1 LGFDVTVADSLG
13 VDIGQR
19 PEELIDVQLNLQN
32 RHCCLQLVEK
42 ARCPIDCLGD
52 IFENQVEVNFIFL
65 KAGKT
70 VSAKWRWQGER
81 WRKRERR
88 RRRGRER
95 WRGRE
100 KERKKR
106 GKNHGRRPRIVG
118 TYPITIG
125 VVKGL
130 EFDDI
135 GVAHDAHD
143 LELTVLKE
151 RSR

>member
-1 LGFDVTVADSLG
+1 MKDG
-13 VDIGQR
+13 
-19 PEELIDVQLNLQN
+19 
-32 RHCCLQLVEK
+32 EK
-42 ARCPIDCLGD
+42 KRGD
-52 IFENQVEVNFIFL
+52 KGEGE
-65 KAGKT
+65 G
-70 VSAKWRWQGER
+70 WRW
-81 WRKRERR
+81 RE
-88 RRRGRER
+88 G
-95 WRGRE
+95 
-100 KERKKR
+100 ERKKR